1 MTKRVLLNF
10 FLMVLIALG
19 LACAPKGQKPQ
30 RPKRPPPSQQ
40 APVGVEGQVE
50 GEDESP
56 ERQASNALI
65 EQGQIAFER
74 GLYDQAAGT
83 FQEAVSI
90 DATNGAAYYWLARA
104 KLRSGEYGEAEGLI
118 EKSLTLLSH
127 RPDWA
132 ERLEELQREFHQNKP
147 EE

>member
-10 FLMVLIALG
+10 FLIVLIALG
-19 LACAPKGQKPQ
+19 IACAPKGKKPQ
-30 RPKRPPPSQQ
+30 RPKPPSQQ
-40 APVGVEGQVE
+40 APVGVEGQIE
-50 GEDESP
+50 GEEESP
-56 ERQASNALI
+56 EREASNALI
-65 EQGQIAFER
+65 EQGEVSFQR

-83 FQEAVSI
+83 FQEAVTV
-90 DATNGAAYYWLARA
+90 DATNGAAYYWLART

-127 RPDWA
+127 RPEWA

-147 EE
+147 DE